1 MTGIAGTVAL
11 VLSVLAALHFY
22 WAAGGARGRVAA
34 VPEHEGRPLFSPG
47 PVACVTVGV
56 SLLFA
61 ALLVCWTARLWAP
74 AVIPLRLARLG
85 TGVLAAALLLRAVG
99 DRKYVGFFK
108 RVRGTAFARW
118 DSRLYAPLCLLLGL
132 GAAAVAI
139 S

>member
-1 MTGIAGTVAL
+1 LTAVAGIVAL
-11 VLSVLAALHFY
+11 VLGILAALHFY
-22 WAAGGARGRVAA
+22 WAAGGARGRLAA
-34 VPEHEGRPLFSPG
+34 VPEREGRPLFGPG
-47 PVACVTVGV
+47 PLACAAVGV

-61 ALLVCWTARLWAP
+61 ALLVCWTARIWAP
-74 AVIPLRLARLG
+74 PVIPLGLARVG
-85 TGVLAAALLLRAVG
+85 TGLLAAAFLLRAIG

-132 GAAAVAI
+132 GAAAVAL